1 MNDDNSFDLFDFA
14 EMEAARQRAEDAAGE
29 PDAAPQT
36 PSAPPRLNRKQLL
49 QSAFAFLLSLK
60 PDAAA
65 TNVSTRCSRFQAAC
79 AGFWRHANSRG
90 KISITRTAVVVMY
103 DDIDSCFTDCATREA
118 RMANIARLQQQKKV
132 LEAEIRRTEPH
143 LAAADDLFSDFRT
156 WDYSGSA
163 NKEYHKL
170 RRTLG
175 KELHALCQGSKL
187 EKIREAG
194 VADLCYLAV
203 PEKLIDPDMLPPTW
217 GLVEL
222 STSTRSFKLL
232 RQPELQTNTTPHGRN
247 NLAFNIAGAALKA
260 TRFAAGIDANGKLR
274 RPPRKRGFCK

>member
-1 MNDDNSFDLFDFA
+1 MYDDNSFDLFDFA
-14 EMEAARQRAEDAAGE
+14 EMEAAREQQKPAEI
-29 PDAAPQT
+29 T
-36 PSAPPRLNRKQLL
+36 PPMPPPVPPVRNRKQLL

-65 TNVSTRCSRFQAAC
+65 TNVSTRCSRYQAAC
-79 AGFWRHANSRG
+79 AGFWKRANSRG
-90 KISITRTAVVVMY
+90 RISITRTAVVVMY
-103 DDIDSCFTDCATREA
+103 DDIDNCFTDCASREA
-118 RMANIARLQQQKKV
+118 RMENISKLQQQKKIM
-132 LEAEIRRTEPH
+132 EAEIRRTEPH

-156 WDYSGSA
+156 WDYRSSS
-163 NKEYHKL
+163 NREYHKL
-170 RRTLG
+170 RRTLE
-175 KELHALCQGSKL
+175 KELHALCQGSRL

-203 PEKLIDPDMLPPTW
+203 PEKLIDPDMLLPTW

-222 STSTRSFKLL
+222 SAASPRFKLI
-232 RQPELQTNTTPHGRN
+232 RQPEMQNNTTPNGRS
-247 NLAFNIAGAALKA
+247 NLAFNIASAALKA